1 MRDDTKFDRRA
12 YLKPIWT
19 PGVVYHETVLYVG
32 ETDAAPL
39 LYQPTKILSVRNYEL
54 NVEYKEGVDY
64 AVDGKKIK
72 RLPGSSMP
80 FFAFDEYYRKTPD
93 SIEVRVN
100 ADILPDHAGENRYL
114 KYGEGDTFTNRQIAV
129 TYLHGDTWKG
139 IRMDGRPQK
148 LSDALRKIKAGNARI
163 EFFGDSIT
171 VGCNASGTI
180 YGGNKPPYC
189 ESWPEMV
196 VRYLQDKY
204 HVDLE
209 VSNTAIGG
217 TTTRQGVDRF
227 EKDVL
232 SYAPDLLIIGYGM
245 NDPGTSLEEY
255 KGMIGQM
262 IERYRQKVDNGNVIL
277 ISPMLPNVETNWCVL
292 QPQFEKV
299 LEELIQENDFCALA
313 PMTSL
318 HREILKQGKRYRDM
332 TGNNVNHPNDFIVRV
347 YAQAVLTA
355 LLGDEFAED
364 FASED

>member
-12 YLKPIWT
+12 YLKPIWY
-19 PGVVYHETVLYVG
+19 PGVMYHETALYVG
-32 ETDAAPL
+32 EEDAAPL
-39 LYQPTKILSVRNYEL
+39 LYEPTKILSVRNYAL
-54 NVEYKEGVDY
+54 NIEYKEGIDY
-64 AVDGKKIK
+64 AVEGKKIK
-72 RLPGSSMP
+72 RLSGSSMP

-100 ADILPDHAGENRYL
+100 ADIFPADAGTRYL
-114 KYGEGDTFTNRQIAV
+114 KYGEVDTFTNRQIAV
-129 TYLHGDTWKG
+129 TYMHVAAWKG
-139 IRMDGRPQK
+139 IRMDGRPQN
-148 LSDALRKIKAGNARI
+148 LLDAVRKIRSGNARI

-180 YGGNKPPYC
+180 YGGNTPPYC

-196 VRYLQDKY
+196 VHYLQDKY
-204 HVDLE
+204 HVELE
-209 VSNTAIGG
+209 VANTAIGG

-262 IERYRQKVDNGNVIL
+262 IGRYRQKVAEGNVIL

-299 LEELIQENDFCALA
+299 LAELAEENDFCALA

-318 HREILKQGKRYRDM
+318 HRELLKAGKRYRDM
-332 TGNNVNHPNDFIVRV
+332 TGNNVNHPNDFIIRV

-355 LLGDEFAED
+355 LLGNEFTED
-364 FASED
+364 YASEE

>member
-12 YLKPIWT
+12 YLKPIWY
-19 PGVVYHETVLYVG
+19 PGIMYHETALLVG
-32 ETDAAPL
+32 EEDAAPL
-39 LYQPTKILSVRNYEL
+39 IYEPERILSVRDYGL
-54 NVEYKEGVDY
+54 NIEYKEGVDY
-64 AVDGKKIK
+64 AVEGKKIR

-80 FFAFDEYYRKTPD
+80 FFEFDEYYRKTPD
-93 SIEVRVN
+93 SIEVRLN
-100 ADILPDHAGENRYL
+100 ADLLPANEKESRYL
-114 KYGEGDTFTNRQIAV
+114 KYGEGDTFTKQQIAV
-129 TYLHGDTWKG
+129 TYVHKDAWKG
-139 IRMDGRPQK
+139 IKPTGRPQN
-148 LSDALRKIKAGNARI
+148 LSDAIRKIKDGKAKI

-180 YGGNKPPYC
+180 YGGNNPPYC

-204 HVDLE
+204 GVELE
-209 VSNTAIGG
+209 VTNTAIGG
-217 TTTRQGVDRF
+217 TTTRQGADRF

-262 IERYRQKVDNGNVIL
+262 IGQYRQKVADGNVIL

-299 LEELIQENDFCALA
+299 LAELAEENNFCALA

-318 HREILKQGKRYRDM
+318 HRDILKAGKRYRDM
-332 TGNNVNHPNDFIVRV
+332 TGNNVNHPNDFIIRV

-355 LLGDEFAED
+355 LLGNDFLED
-364 FASED
+364 YASEE